1 MVFGSSVFRRTTTP
15 STSAAPFALPDLWPQ
30 QRDHARAQVGV
41 LVYQG
46 VTTAEIDEPAR
57 TLADGLDA
65 DVVHIAVAA
74 EPVVDVEPVRTVQVT
89 VTTSDPRALRN
100 DVLVI
105 PGGLGWERLVDD
117 LGLMAWVTHA
127 SKAAHGVLAISTGS
141 LILASAGRLAGH
153 AATGHRLARDALS
166 ALGAQLHTG
175 RTAQSED
182 HRTVTA
188 AGALS
193 AIEAAVDLA
202 ERVRWGP
209 A

>member
-74 EPVVDVEPVRTVQVT
+74 EPVVVIAMVSTPSAVKVPLEPLTE
-89 VTTSDPRALRN
+89 
-100 DVLVI
+100 I
-105 PGGLGWERLVDD
+105 F
-117 LGLMAWVTHA
+117 
-127 SKAAHGVLAISTGS
+127 
-141 LILASAGRLAGH
+141 
-153 AATGHRLARDALS
+153 
-166 ALGAQLHTG
+166 
-175 RTAQSED
+175 
-182 HRTVTA
+182 
-188 AGALS
+188 
-193 AIEAAVDLA
+193 
-202 ERVRWGP
+202 
-209 A
+209 